1 MAKEK
6 AHKVTRELMTDKEI
20 NEKGMD
26 KKEFSETW
34 KGKIEIFNPEKS
46 EVAIQLKVNKEGIY
60 AIKI

>member
-1 MAKEK
+1 MVKEK

-46 EVAIQLKVNKEGIY
+46 EVAIQLKVNKEGLY

>member
-6 AHKVTRELMTDKEI
+6 ALKVTRELMTDKEI

-46 EVAIQLKVNKEGIY
+46 EVAIQLKVNKEGLY